1 MHKLRDYLPPFYVA
15 HAFSYF
21 CQLQRLYIY
30 RRWQKWKW
38 VQNHFC
44 TVPFLGQ
51 CAKYA
56 KLGDLHTGAIFESY
70 RGSKLCKIGEY
81 FPIFAQP
88 MCKIVFAPFLHS
100 SSPLFERNDQL
111 LRKRISLDY
120 IKSKLLP
127 IRLQKLKYRSSCIS
141 AKHLYGQIPYF
152 GHGGRCLRDLISSSR
167 RRISAHCF
175 LSSACTFSR

>member
-1 MHKLRDYLPPFYVA
+1 M
-15 HAFSYF
+15 
-21 CQLQRLYIY
+21 
-30 RRWQKWKW
+30 
-38 VQNHFC
+38 QNHFC

-56 KLGDLHTGAIFESY
+56 KLGDLRTDAIFESY
-70 RGSKLCKIGEY
+70 RRSKLCKIGEC

-88 MCKIVFAPFLHS
+88 MCKIVFALFLHS
-100 SSPLFERNDQL
+100 RSPLFERNDQL

-141 AKHLYGQIPYF
+141 AKHRYGPCPHF
-152 GHGGRCLRDLISSSR
+152 GHGRGAFEGFDFVGEAAHVGIGRAFGLFRLQPLAYTGAIAS
-167 RRISAHCF
+167 
-175 LSSACTFSR
+175 